1 MRRNRW
7 LWGTVAISSVLLTLL
22 FAGGFVYAV
31 KQIVFPEQVTAGLQP
46 QPPSGSTEEQKAE
59 IGADGKIAIVGLGD
73 SLTVGTGDTTGKG
86 YILRVRDK
94 LKEQTGKEVHVLN
107 NLAIPG
113 YVSEQLLHDVQQK
126 KVKNALKEA
135 DLILFSIGGNDLFA
149 GGAGLFNPA
158 ADMEFD
164 PHAAAERVQPTLERI
179 EQIVKEIHDTN
190 PDATVLYLGLYHPF
204 LDMDGD
210 KKGSLIIQQFNDG
223 VFQILNRY
231 DKMTLVPSY
240 DLFER
245 DGLRYIFTDHFHPN
259 SDGYERIADRMVQVL
274 Q

>member
-1 MRRNRW
+1 MKTTRW
-7 LWGTVAISSVLLTLL
+7 LWGSVAVSSVLLTLL
-22 FAGGFVYAV
+22 FGGGFVYAV
-31 KQIVFPEQVTAGLQP
+31 KQIVFPEQVTSGL
-46 QPPSGSTEEQKAE
+46 QPPSGSTEEQKAD

-94 LKEQTGKEVHVLN
+94 LQDQTGKEVHVLN

-113 YVSEQLLHDVQQK
+113 YTSEQLLHDVQLK
-126 KVKNALKEA
+126 KVKDALKDA
-135 DLILFSIGGNDLFA
+135 DLIMFSIGGNDLFA
-149 GGAGLFNPA
+149 GGSGLFSSSA
-158 ADMEFD
+158 AEMEFD
-164 PHAAAERVQPTLERI
+164 PQAAAERVKPTLERI
-179 EQIVKEIHDTN
+179 DGIVKEIHDAN

-204 LDMDGD
+204 LDMDED
-210 KKGSLIIQQFNDG
+210 KQGSLIVQQFNEG

-231 DKMTLVPSY
+231 KYMTLVPSY

-245 DGLRYIFTDHFHPN
+245 DGLRYLFTDHFHPN
-259 SDGYERIADRMVQVL
+259 SEGYERIADRMAQIL